1 MITKFGSLFAGNV
14 DLDQIGL
21 EGTPA
26 NDRWLSNEHLAT
38 VVDKCQ
44 AMVQL
49 MDRLGYGYLVGSGTP
64 LPAGGL

>member
-26 NDRWLSNEHLAT
+26 NERWLSVAIADTLNDTA
-38 VVDKCQ
+38 
-44 AMVQL
+44 
-49 MDRLGYGYLVGSGTP
+49 
-64 LPAGGL
+64 